1 MIYELAVMKID
12 KTEASEFEAAFAA
25 AAQVFQ
31 RAEGCHSM
39 ALEKALEKPGE
50 YRLRILWESLDAHM
64 DTFRNSEG
72 YQECKKLVEEYFKEP
87 PVVVHT
93 ELVKQYF

>member
-12 KTEASEFEAAFAA
+12 VTKASDFEAAFAKA
-25 AAQVFQ
+25 ALIFQ

-39 ALEKALEKPGE
+39 TLEKTLEKKGE
-50 YRLRILWESLDAHM
+50 YQLRILWTSLDAHM

-87 PVVVHT
+87 PLVVHT
-93 ELVKQYF
+93 ELVEQYF

>member
-12 KTEASEFEAAFAA
+12 VKKASEFEAAFAKA
-25 AAQVFQ
+25 AVVFQ

-39 ALEKALEKPGE
+39 SLEKTLEKPSE
-50 YRLRILWESLDAHM
+50 YRLRILWESYDAHM

-93 ELVKQYF
+93 ELVEEYF